1 MPGPKAEALAL
12 KEGDGMGMLTVM
24 RPIRRILLAVGV
36 CAALMALPATA
47 AAQDALSN
55 PAAAQYIPQSQVQ
68 GSSGNGS
75 AAKNSTPTATATPTA
90 TEGAGGTL
98 PFTGM
103 DLAVVGG
110 VALAL
115 IASGL
120 GLRWLSAPRSPGVY

>member
-1 MPGPKAEALAL
+1 
-12 KEGDGMGMLTVM
+12 MGMLTATRLQWRV
-24 RPIRRILLAVGV
+24 LLAVGV
-36 CAALMALPATA
+36 CALLVVLPATA

-55 PAAAQYIPQSQVQ
+55 PAAAQYAPQSQVQ

-75 AAKNSTPTATATPTA
+75 AANNSTATPKGTPTATG
-90 TEGAGGTL
+90 GAGGTL

-120 GLRWLSAPRSPGVY
+120 GLRRLSAPRSPGL

>member
-1 MPGPKAEALAL
+1 MFTVTRLHWRLLLAL
-12 KEGDGMGMLTVM
+12 
-24 RPIRRILLAVGV
+24 GV
-36 CAALMALPATA
+36 CAMLIALPATA

-55 PAAAQYIPQSQVQ
+55 PSAAQYVPQSQVQ

-75 AAKNSTPTATATPTA
+75 AAKNSTATPTATPTA

-110 VALAL
+110 VALML

-120 GLRWLSAPRSPGVY
+120 GLRWLSAPRSPGI